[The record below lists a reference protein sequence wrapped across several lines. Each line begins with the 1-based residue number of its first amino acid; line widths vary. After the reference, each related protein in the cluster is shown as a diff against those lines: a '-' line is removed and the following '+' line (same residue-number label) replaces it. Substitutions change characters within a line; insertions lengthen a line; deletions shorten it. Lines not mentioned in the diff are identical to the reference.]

1 MPQPPHA
8 DVRGFLPDDE
18 GLQLY
23 EWALAATAAGPLLE
37 IGSYCGRS
45 TIWLGQAA
53 QARQTAVF
61 AIDHH
66 RGSEEHQVGESH
78 HDAELVND
86 EGLFD
91 TFAAF
96 RRNIAQA
103 DLEQVVIPI
112 VTGSAQFAAHWAGP
126 LSVVFID
133 GGHSLDAALAD
144 YRHWAP
150 RIGPGGVLAIHDV
163 FPDPADGGQAPSYY
177 LAAGATIR
185 ALCPRGNAGKPARPA
200 PTGGLT
206 HSLDPRLQRRRY
218 L

>member
-1 MPQPPHA
+1 MPKPPHA

-23 EWALAATAAGPLLE
+23 EWALAATATGPLLE

-45 TIWLGQAA
+45 TIWLAQAA

-66 RGSEEHQVGESH
+66 RGSEEHQIGESH
-78 HDAELVND
+78 HDAALVNA

-112 VTGSAQFAAHWAGP
+112 VTGSTQFSAHWAGP

-150 RIGPGGVLAIHDV
+150 RIAPGGILAIHDV
-163 FPDPADGGQAPSYY
+163 FPDPAEGGQAPYTIWR
-177 LAAGATIR
+177 LAQQSGLFTPEGTLGSLR
-185 ALCPRGNAGKPARPA
+185 ALRRLAG
-200 PTGGLT
+200 
-206 HSLDPRLQRRRY
+206 
-218 L
+218 

>member
-23 EWALAATAAGPLLE
+23 QWALAANAAGPLLE

-66 RGSEEHQVGESH
+66 RGSEEHQIGESH
-78 HDAELVND
+78 HDAELVSA

-103 DLEQVVIPI
+103 GLEQVVIPI
-112 VTGSAQFAAHWAGP
+112 VTGSAQFAVHWAGS

-144 YRHWAP
+144 YRNWAP
-150 RIGPGGVLAIHDV
+150 RIAPGGILVIHDV
-163 FPDPADGGQAPSYY
+163 FPDPADGGQAPT
-177 LAAGATIR
+177 LF
-185 ALCPRGNAGKPARPA
+185 
-200 PTGGLT
+200 GG
-206 HSLDPRLQRRRY
+206 
-218 L
+218 

>member
-8 DVRGFLPDDE
+8 DVRGFLPDNE

-23 EWALAATAAGPLLE
+23 EWALAATATGPLLE

-66 RGSEEHQVGESH
+66 RGSEEHQIGESH
-78 HDAELVND
+78 HDAELVNA

-96 RRNIAQA
+96 RRNIVQA

-150 RIGPGGVLAIHDV
+150 RIEPGGILAIHDV
-163 FPDPADGGQAPSYY
+163 FPDPADGGQAPYTIWR
-177 LAAGATIR
+177 LAQQSGLFTPEGTVGSLR
-185 ALCPRGNAGKPARPA
+185 ALRRLAGCR
-200 PTGGLT
+200 T
-206 HSLDPRLQRRRY
+206 H
-218 L
+218 